1 MKYFI
6 DKTNRLWE
14 VGKLGSRILHIEEK
28 GTWEEEDY
36 PLTEMELDGKNIL
49 PKEYGFREISEN
61 QFKAVFRLTIDRPDI
76 VANLEEHDPLEHV
89 RTLEN
94 LMEYLDREDS
104 EE

>member
-14 VGKLGSRILHIEEK
+14 VGKSGSRILHVEEE

-61 QFKAVFRLTIDRPDI
+61 KFKAIYRLTVEKSDI
-76 VANLEEHDPLEHV
+76 VADLEDDPLEHV
-89 RTLEN
+89 KTLDE